1 MTGNQNLGENW
12 YIVLDLYP
20 DKREEGLEVNL
31 NRKIIEEI
39 IQKQIME
46 RLNQKALEWS
56 KSTDNNTK
64 KYLSLKNKI
73 EEDMRN
79 SQKRKEFSKDLKKRL
94 KDIDE
99 AIGHISN
106 NISENEIKQFSN
118 VLGIGTEI
126 LTEHIKR
133 KGIEIK
139 KNWNTSIY
147 SVNTSTYN
155 SKDYLNFLENIKEVK
170 IEEDNNIKEIEK
182 NLKILEKNDLYEFLK
197 SEGLSKYFTEE
208 VLKQKMRKISGS
220 SSKSN
225 ARTSLFILCKKVLL
239 DSEKRKRYKE
249 YLERKNKHLK
259 YKEIEKQ
266 LSFFKTIIAS
276 NEGNNKKIGE
286 ITREYLGKI
295 EEVFINDKRN
305 RNEIKKE
312 TENII
317 IGFCK
322 DKKNGI
328 SNNISDYISYYISN
342 KEHEKQNT
350 YEYARKPSTN
360 NYNFA
365 NTKKSKNES
374 EPEYEKRENTEQQ
387 VEKNFTLIIITFFI
401 FLIFILFLIGMNQK
415 TSSSDIV
422 QDKPVSNEQPSEPP
436 KEDPAP
442 APPHEE
448 NPTPNDPPQNN
459 ENNQQDIQE
468 NQDNEVLL
476 NPDYRFVVSDSTIYY
491 GEEGNDYVETI
502 LKNNTQNL
510 VIKRLSRERYNN
522 LLTTGVAGRT
532 FIFRCG
538 AKVKKI
544 NNTIYVDSGDDVV
557 GFQDIGSLDTI
568 EDIQRNNGCFTDIN
582 NVLSDE

>member
-276 NEGNNKKIGE
+276 NGGNNEKIGE

-328 SNNISDYISYYISN
+328 ANNISDYISYYISN
-342 KEHEKQNT
+342 KEYEKQNT
-350 YEYARKPSTN
+350 YEYERKTSTN
-360 NYNFA
+360 NYNFE

-387 VEKNFTLIIITFFI
+387 VQKNFTLIIITFFI

-422 QDKPVSNEQPSEPP
+422 QDNPVTTDTTPNG
-436 KEDPAP
+436 
-442 APPHEE
+442 
-448 NPTPNDPPQNN
+448 NPTPDQPPKDSAPETDDQTSNTN
-459 ENNQQDIQE
+459 LEEIEEPLPQDYE
-468 NQDNEVLL
+468 
-476 NPDYRFVVSDSTIYY
+476 FVVREGDAFNGGDFGDLQTIVISSKIMKEALVIEKLPLNIYNKLMETKANDIIIKFRCDTTTKISNSGFRYVNSNDVTIY
-491 GEEGNDYVETI
+491 
-502 LKNNTQNL
+502 QN
-510 VIKRLSRERYNN
+510 RE
-522 LLTTGVAGRT
+522 
-532 FIFRCG
+532 
-538 AKVKKI
+538 
-544 NNTIYVDSGDDVV
+544 D
-557 GFQDIGSLDTI
+557 LDL
-568 EDIQRNNGCFTDIN
+568 ENEFKENGGCFRDKNYLLYKIY
-582 NVLSDE
+582 

>member
-286 ITREYLGKI
+286 ITKEYLGKI

-387 VEKNFTLIIITFFI
+387 VEKNFTLIVITFFI

-415 TSSSDIV
+415 TSSSD
-422 QDKPVSNEQPSEPP
+422 
-436 KEDPAP
+436 PAP
-442 APPHEE
+442 APPQEE
-448 NPTPNDPPQNN
+448 NPTPNEPPKNEENN
-459 ENNQQDIQE
+459 ENNQQDTTQE
-468 NQDNEVLL
+468 NQDNEVSLK
-476 NPDYRFVVSDSTIYY
+476 PDAQFVVNDNTIYY
-491 GEEGNDYVETI
+491 GPSTNDYVETT
-502 LKNNTQNL
+502 LKDNNQELIIN
-510 VIKRLSRERYNN
+510 KLSWNRYNN
-522 LLTTGVAGRT
+522 LKATGVAGRI
-532 FIFRCG
+532 FRFRCG
-538 AKVKKI
+538 AKVKI
-544 NNTIYVDSGDDVV
+544 IDNNVYVDSGDDVV
-557 GFQDIGSLDTI
+557 SYKSYEELNSDEHLVQNG
-568 EDIQRNNGCFTDIN
+568 GCFTHIDY
-582 NVLSDE
+582 VLPKDKQ

>member
-1 MTGNQNLGENW
+1 VTGNQNLGENW

-365 NTKKSKNES
+365 NTEKSKNES
-374 EPEYEKRENTEQQ
+374 YPDHGQSTKINVTTRI
-387 VEKNFTLIIITFFI
+387 VGLIIIS
-401 FLIFILFLIGMNQK
+401 LIFIIFLTIIGESTASNN
-415 TSSSDIV
+415 TV
-422 QDKPVSNEQPSEPP
+422 QGKPVSNEKPVSEPP

-442 APPHEE
+442 APPQEE

-459 ENNQQDIQE
+459 ENNQQDTTQE

-510 VIKRLSRERYNN
+510 VIKRLSLERYNN

-538 AKVKKI
+538 AKVKII

>member
-1 MTGNQNLGENW
+1 MSGNQNLGENW

-31 NRKIIEEI
+31 NRKLIEET

-118 VLGIGTEI
+118 VSGIGTEI

-182 NLKILEKNDLYEFLK
+182 NLKILEKNDLYEFLE
-197 SEGLSKYFTEE
+197 SEDLSKYFTEE
-208 VLKQKMRKISGS
+208 MLKQKMRKISGS

-276 NEGNNKKIGE
+276 NGGNNEKIGE
-286 ITREYLGKI
+286 ITREYLRKI
-295 EEVFINDKRN
+295 EEVFINDERN

-312 TENII
+312 IENII

-328 SNNISDYISYYISN
+328 ANNISDYISYYISN
-342 KEHEKQNT
+342 KEYEKQNT
-350 YEYARKPSTN
+350 YEYERKTSTN
-360 NYNFA
+360 NYNFE

-387 VEKNFTLIIITFFI
+387 VQKNFTLIIITFFY
-401 FLIFILFLIGMNQK
+401 FF
-415 TSSSDIV
+415 
-422 QDKPVSNEQPSEPP
+422 
-436 KEDPAP
+436 
-442 APPHEE
+442 
-448 NPTPNDPPQNN
+448 
-459 ENNQQDIQE
+459 
-468 NQDNEVLL
+468 
-476 NPDYRFVVSDSTIYY
+476 
-491 GEEGNDYVETI
+491 
-502 LKNNTQNL
+502 
-510 VIKRLSRERYNN
+510 
-522 LLTTGVAGRT
+522 
-532 FIFRCG
+532 
-538 AKVKKI
+538 
-544 NNTIYVDSGDDVV
+544 
-557 GFQDIGSLDTI
+557 
-568 EDIQRNNGCFTDIN
+568 
-582 NVLSDE
+582 

>member
-350 YEYARKPSTN
+350 YEYARQENSD
-360 NYNFA
+360 NYNFE
-365 NTKKSKNES
+365 NIEIPKNQNYPDYGQSSKMDTTK
-374 EPEYEKRENTEQQ
+374 
-387 VEKNFTLIIITFFI
+387 FWLITLIIIASIITVFVHI
-401 FLIFILFLIGMNQK
+401 NQALA
-415 TSSSDIV
+415 SNDIEN
-422 QDKPVSNEQPSEPP
+422 KPVTIGTTPNGNPTPVQPPNDPP
-436 KEDPAP
+436 K
-442 APPHEE
+442 
-448 NPTPNDPPQNN
+448 TPNDPPQNN
-459 ENNQQDIQE
+459 ENNQQDTTQE